1 MEDEDGIDDIEEGLT
16 APTRSSTGI
25 SSISDFSV
33 FSMPSPEKE
42 KAPTEE
48 QVAGTPKVAKK
59 VPKVT
64 KHAIKKAKAAGN
76 HKHSPKQIGDVT

>member
-33 FSMPSPEKE
+33 FSMPTPEKE
-42 KAPTEE
+42 EVSTKVE
-48 QVAGTPKVAKK
+48 VKCTPKAAKK

-64 KHAIKKAKAAGN
+64 KHAIRKAKAAGN
-76 HKHSPKQIGDVT
+76 PKHNHKHVLDHT

>member
-1 MEDEDGIDDIEEGLT
+1 MEDEDGINEIEEGLT

-42 KAPTEE
+42 EASTNEE
-48 QVAGTPKVAKK
+48 VVDTPKAAKN

-76 HKHSPKQIGDVT
+76 PKHNQKHVHDHT

>member
-1 MEDEDGIDDIEEGLT
+1 MKNEDGIDDIEEGLT

-33 FSMPSPEKE
+33 FSIPTPEKE
-42 KAPTEE
+42 EASTKVEVEYAPKA
-48 QVAGTPKVAKK
+48 AKK

-64 KHAIKKAKAAGN
+64 KPAIRKAKAAGN
-76 HKHSPKQIGDVT
+76 PKHNHKHVLDHT

>member
-25 SSISDFSV
+25 SAISDFSV

-42 KAPTEE
+42 EASTKEE
-48 QVAGTPKVAKK
+48 AVDTPKAAKK

-76 HKHSPKQIGDVT
+76 PKHNHKHVHDDT